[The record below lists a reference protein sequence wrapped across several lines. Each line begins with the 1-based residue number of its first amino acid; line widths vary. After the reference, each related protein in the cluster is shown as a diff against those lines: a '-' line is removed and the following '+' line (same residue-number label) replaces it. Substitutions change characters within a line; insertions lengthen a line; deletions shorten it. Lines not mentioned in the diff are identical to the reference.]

1 MSSQKLL
8 TAGTER
14 HKIPPNMENSWRP
27 KPGDISFRVVRPVK
41 LHRALGVAGLFG
53 TAYGDVGS
61 SIYYALGVVA
71 MSALGL
77 TPLVLLFSALLF
89 LCTGL
94 TYAEG
99 ATALPEAGGTGAFAR
114 RAFNDLVSFITSWG
128 LMLDYL
134 VTIAISAFSVANYLG
149 HFFPV
154 CGTWPT
160 NSFVGIGI
168 VALLVGVNILG
179 IRLSSRV
186 NITLVILD
194 IITQLTVAVFG
205 VLLIIN
211 IPNLIHNVHWGT
223 APTVNQLLFGISIS
237 MVAYTGIETVAN
249 LGSES
254 RNPSK
259 QIPRT
264 VLLVFAT
271 VIVLYSL
278 LSMTALSAYPVH
290 QIDNHWVSDLTQRF
304 LQDPI
309 MGIAYA
315 MPAAVKGILSFW
327 VAMLAITIL
336 TIATNAGIIGSS
348 RLAYFMGMRQ
358 QLPAGISSVQ
368 PRFRVPIRAIIIF
381 SSLAC
386 LMIMLGH
393 VTILVD
399 LYAFG
404 AMLAYTMAHVSIIA
418 LRIKEPNLKRP
429 FKIPLNIR
437 IRRKDIPV
445 TALIGGLATAIT
457 WLIVIYTH
465 SYGRIVGFAWL
476 IVGLLIYILFRR
488 ITHRPIIAKAPVPK
502 SRLKLE
508 RLFSRH
514 RPDS

>member
-1 MSSQKLL
+1 MSRRLL
-8 TAGTER
+8 TASTKR
-14 HKIPPNMENSWRP
+14 HRIPPNMENEWQP
-27 KPGDISFRVVRPVK
+27 KPGDVSFRVVRPVK
-41 LHRALGVAGLFG
+41 LHRALGTPGLFS

-77 TPLVLLFSALLF
+77 TPLVLIFSALLF

-114 RAFNDLVSFITSWG
+114 RAFNDLISFIASWA

-168 VALLVGVNILG
+168 VAFLVGVNILG

-186 NITLVILD
+186 NIALVILD

-205 VLLIIN
+205 VLLIVN

-223 APTVNQLLFGISIS
+223 APTINQLLFGISIS

-290 QIDNHWVSDLTQRF
+290 QFDNHWVTDLTQRF
-304 LQDPI
+304 LEDPI

-315 MPAAVKGILSFW
+315 MPAAVKEILSFW
-327 VAMLAITIL
+327 VAILAVTIL

-348 RLAYFMGMRQ
+348 RLAYFMGRRQ

-368 PRFRVPIRAIIIF
+368 PRFRVPGRAIIIF
-381 SSLAC
+381 SGLAC
-386 LMIMLGH
+386 LMIMLGR
-393 VTILVD
+393 VSILTD

-404 AMLAYTMAHVSIIA
+404 AVLAYTMAHVSIIT

-437 IRRKDIPV
+437 IRKKDIPV
-445 TALIGGLATAIT
+445 TAVIGGLATATT
-457 WLIVIYTH
+457 WLIVVYTH
-465 SYGRIVGFAWL
+465 SYGRIVGFAWI

-488 ITHRPIIAKAPVPK
+488 ITHRPIIAKARE
-502 SRLKLE
+502 SRPKLE
-508 RLFSRH
+508 RLR
-514 RPDS
+514 